1 MISIYKNSE
10 KISEIIVRCSSS
22 EKLDTTKIK
31 GIIQT
36 INRIDKNNQVFCQI
50 IIKEIDNVKFTK
62 TGEEFYKRLNRRKIL
77 DSSRV
82 SVFFEE

>member
-1 MISIYKNSE
+1 MISIYKNSDRY
-10 KISEIIVRCSSS
+10 SEIIVRCTSS

-36 INRIDKNNQVFCQI
+36 INRIDKNNQDPCQI

-62 TGEEFYKRLNRRKIL
+62 TGEEFYKRLNRRKIIE
-77 DSSRV
+77 SSRV
-82 SVFFEE
+82 SVFYEE